1 MKRAFFVVIVSLFIL
16 VGFSGCDLLE
26 GVTNN
31 PPTLT
36 PLVKSTVTAS
46 PTTPSMPT
54 VTASPTT
61 PSTAKVTA
69 SPTTPSTAKVTA
81 SSTPHTAGVNQVITM
96 YYDAIKAQNYA
107 QAYTYLDPNATNE
120 NGQKI
125 TLSSFEQ
132 MAHTME
138 SEGVPVASFSV
149 AVFPPMVVMTVMR
162 TLLSYHAHLQVQQE
176 GQTWKITSLDRI

>member
-69 SPTTPSTAKVTA
+69 S
-81 SSTPHTAGVNQVITM
+81 STPHTAGVNQVITM

-132 MAHTME
+132 MAQTME
-138 SEGVPVASFSV
+138 SEGGPVASFSV